1 MLSDKCYE
9 YFNGRNHKGATIM
22 IKQIPRLSGKEYIA
36 LKMLINAGRE
46 LYGLEMVEASEGELS
61 KGTVYVTLTR
71 LEEKG
76 YITSRREKVRDGV
89 SIPRRLY
96 KPTGLGARVFRALEG
111 VAVLNPRVRT
121 EPRMT

>member
-1 MLSDKCYE
+1 MV
-9 YFNGRNHKGATIM
+9 R
-22 IKQIPRLSGKEYIA
+22 QIPRLSVKEYVA

-46 LYGLEMVEASEGELS
+46 LYGLEMVEASKGELR

-89 SIPRRLY
+89 SIPKRLY
-96 KPTGLGARVFRALEG
+96 KPTGLGARIFRALEG
-111 VAVLNPRVRT
+111 IVVLHPLHRT